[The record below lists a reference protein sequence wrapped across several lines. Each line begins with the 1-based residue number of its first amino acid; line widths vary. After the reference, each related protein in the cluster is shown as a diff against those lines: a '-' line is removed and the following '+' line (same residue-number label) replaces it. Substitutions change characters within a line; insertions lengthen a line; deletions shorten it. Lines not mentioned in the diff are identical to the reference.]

1 MTQQETLEDRL
12 INLFFSLQLTE
23 TSLIIIDRPIGA
35 GYIIYGENQIFAR
48 WGTYQEGIQLLQAY
62 KDAAS
67 TPNI

>member
-1 MTQQETLEDRL
+1 MQKQTLEDRL
-12 INLFFSLQLTE
+12 FSLFFALQLTE
-23 TSLIIIDRPIGA
+23 TSLILVDRITGA
-35 GYIIYGENQIFAR
+35 GYILYGNDQIFAR